1 MKIYEVVVGIIKKED
16 KVLVL
21 RHNKCKGL
29 CLFPSG
35 KIEDGE
41 SSFEALFREM
51 FEEIGIEVHSATPL
65 QKFRKFYDRVDG
77 IMHTNEQVYIIQDFS
92 GIPFN
97 KEPNKHLEMKWV
109 SIEDILNN
117 PLDYTTL
124 TYEMADFLI
133 NL

>member
-1 MKIYEVVVGIIKKED
+1 MKIYNVVVGIIKKEN

-51 FEEIGIEVHSATPL
+51 FEEIGI
-65 QKFRKFYDRVDG
+65 
-77 IMHTNEQVYIIQDFS
+77 
-92 GIPFN
+92 
-97 KEPNKHLEMKWV
+97 
-109 SIEDILNN
+109 
-117 PLDYTTL
+117 
-124 TYEMADFLI
+124 
-133 NL
+133 